1 MCNYGTDEEPMFLKP
16 AQCDCKQVEVKD
28 PSHSGGGYYE
38 TECETCKNCK
48 CPPVDYLFYNTDY
61 VMVFSA
67 NSLSGPAR
75 SVIGRYVVTD
85 FADRAANPQ
94 GNGVMEFEA
103 FNSKNYPNSC
113 IFQILPLNSAQ
124 KGKVV
129 TEKYFNLSVNGKT
142 LRQSQS
148 TTASCIYVTTQTGD
162 VAQFSFHGGTGIRSM
177 GAEWPLELTNLA
189 GADLSYM
196 TINSMTGG
204 KIGSKGTIMYKMDTN
219 CSPYGAFWYMWD
231 VAFYAATPGTP
242 PPSVEPIYN
251 RGCMTK
257 GFDSPSQALFKTQEC
272 NTDQCI
278 PEKVGTEIFLGLCPY
293 HGVPTPST
301 PSDDNGTNSGSKT
314 FQTTIKNVMY
324 GVLIVFGLMI
334 LAVIIR
340 AMYGKPKLTAVQE
353 ALELQKMS
361 PTK

>member
-1 MCNYGTDEEPMFLKP
+1 
-16 AQCDCKQVEVKD
+16 
-28 PSHSGGGYYE
+28 
-38 TECETCKNCK
+38 
-48 CPPVDYLFYNTDY
+48 
-61 VMVFSA
+61 
-67 NSLSGPAR
+67 
-75 SVIGRYVVTD
+75 VVTD

-94 GNGVMEFEA
+94 GNGVMTFEA

-113 IFQILPLNSAQ
+113 IFQILPLNSDR

-129 TEKYFNLSVNGKT
+129 SEKYFNLSVNGKT
-142 LRQSQS
+142 LHQSQS
-148 TTASCIYVTTQTGD
+148 TTGSCIYVTTQTGD
-162 VAQFSFHGGTGIRSM
+162 VAQFSFGGAGITPM
-177 GAEWPLELTNLA
+177 GSQRPLQMTNSA
-189 GADLSYM
+189 GSNLSYM

-204 KIGSKGTIMYKMDTN
+204 EIGSKGTIMYEMDTN
-219 CSPYGAFWYMWD
+219 CSPYGALWYIWD

-257 GFDSPSQALFKTQEC
+257 EYVRPGRASLFKTKSC
-272 NTDQCI
+272 NIDQCI
-278 PEKVGTEIFLGLCPY
+278 PEKAGIMSFFGLCPY
-293 HGVPTPST
+293 HPLPTPST
-301 PSDDNGTNSGSKT
+301 PSNDNGGNSGSKT

-340 AMYGKPKLTAVQE
+340 SMNGGSNPTPVQE